1 MTIPA
6 QILEAHDQT
15 LIPAALP
22 ETWTHDEV
30 REELGRILKSR
41 FFIKSIRLSCFLST
55 AVDYLLEGKA
65 HCFKEYTVGTEVYK
79 RSASYDPTVDTIV
92 RTEARR
98 LRTKLKEYY
107 SSFPEQHRVRIALK
121 TGSYVP
127 VIEMRYSSRFEGRH
141 EVASPSILPF
151 HGNTLSIAVIPFGA
165 KITEPTIQN
174 IACNLEEE
182 LTHELT
188 TVPNIKV
195 FRSPVGGW
203 ANPVDQLCS
212 WDRSG
217 VQLALHGHMHQS
229 PEAAVMQIQLTT
241 MQGMILWS
249 GRFSSESLQSQ
260 SSEIAF
266 TVRAAILASTMLG
279 GGSMVRELTLSN

>member
-1 MTIPA
+1 MTLPA
-6 QILEAHDQT
+6 QILEAQNQT
-15 LIPAALP
+15 PIPAASP

-30 REELGRILKSR
+30 REELDRILKSR

-65 HCFKEYTVGTEVYK
+65 HSFKEYTVGTDVYK
-79 RSASYDPTVDTIV
+79 RSATYDPTVDTIV

-141 EVASPSILPF
+141 EVATPSISPF
-151 HGNTLSIAVIPFGA
+151 HGYLSIAVIPFSA
-165 KITEPTIQN
+165 KITEPTVQN

-182 LTHELT
+182 LTHELA

-203 ANPVDQLCS
+203 ANPVEQFCS

-217 VQLALHGHMHQS
+217 VQFALHGHMHQS

-249 GRFSSESLQSQ
+249 GRFSCESLQSQ

-279 GGSMVRELTLSN
+279 DRSMVRELTLSS